1 MMVLTIVIV
10 IINIILCTVPFGTAY
25 VEWFVDKNK
34 RSGILTIVI
43 ISMVF
48 GFIKILTE
56 LISKC
61 KQKNEK
67 DSLTLLIEGLR
78 DELHQ
83 QTANHTTQM
92 QQMRDSLNK
101 DHAAQMRQQNV
112 LIEGLN
118 KDHAAQMQQQN
129 VLIEGLRDE
138 IQRQTATHASQMKQL
153 REDLN
158 HDHVVQMKQLREDLN
173 HDHSAET
180 QRLMNF
186 MESHQHTESTF
197 EELFHRWQLEEQAKP
212 GSP

>member
-101 DHAAQMRQQNV
+101 DHAAQM
-112 LIEGLN
+112 
-118 KDHAAQMQQQN
+118 QQQN

-197 EELFHRWQLEEQAKP
+197 EELFHQWQLEEQAKP